1 MTIEQPDWKEKE
13 QLEKAEVVT
22 RGENSEMCKLRDRV
36 IAHARLSQINPFL
49 CSRKRAMDPKA
60 ANATPA
66 TDGKRRKVFGIKSS
80 EGNWDPSTSKFVKW
94 PVTPVSANTP
104 DTSTPSSSNPPP
116 QRLQIHSVS
125 SVESEDPE
133 NYSGLTTK
141 SSDIVFLVKALDEA
155 TPAGETCNDFN
166 SGGSSELKLLHS
178 AIDHVEASQALSESK
193 DSFLAA
199 IDPVQEGSDS
209 SRLIELSELAH
220 NLVDPVIQNSVLFD
234 LVKPAV
240 LSVNVFTK
248 ESSASKKSIKDIS
261 GKSIAEN
268 SPNKPTLVFSPIQD
282 VIKMTC
288 LFSLVCLSKAE
299 PNMSTE
305 ATPRPMKRKRCVDA
319 SSSPDNMKMLC
330 SGISAMHVSPT
341 QKGSRSVIAL
351 SQKSSHSV
359 IALSQVSKS
368 LAACTISEG
377 YPVGK
382 LALENQHPVIA
393 PHVDP
398 CSAPT
403 QEVPGHVSAPTQEDP
418 RHVSDQSRDS
428 SSTDTSADSSSSS
441 DVSSGS
447 SSDASRLAWAGHK
460 LMQAKKPSKVAMK
473 LSRKLKK
480 PKPGVLQKP
489 PPSKKTQTLLDSF
502 LQHAAMDPDQTA

>member
-1 MTIEQPDWKEKE
+1 MD
-13 QLEKAEVVT
+13 
-22 RGENSEMCKLRDRV
+22 
-36 IAHARLSQINPFL
+36 
-49 CSRKRAMDPKA
+49 SRA

-66 TDGKRRKVFGIKSS
+66 TDGKKRRVYGIKSS
-80 EGNWDPSTSKFVKW
+80 EGNWDPSTSKYVKW

-125 SVESEDPE
+125 SVEREDPE

-141 SSDIVFLVKALDEA
+141 SSDIVFLVRALDEA
-155 TPAGETCNDFN
+155 TSAGETCNDFN

-240 LSVNVFTK
+240 LSVNVLTK

-261 GKSIAEN
+261 GKSIAQN
-268 SPNKPTLVFSPIQD
+268 SLNKPTLVFSPIQD
-282 VIKMTC
+282 VIRMTC
-288 LFSLVCLSKAE
+288 LLSLVSLSKVE
-299 PNMSTE
+299 PDMSTE

-377 YPVGK
+377 YPVGE

-418 RHVSDQSRDS
+418 RHVSAQSSDS
-428 SSTDTSADSSSSS
+428 SSTDNSADSSSSS